1 MKIVAYVRVSTIE
14 QAQKG
19 YGLDIQ
25 RSAIRSWAKT
35 AGHQVILW
43 CSDEGISGALA
54 ADERPGLTEA
64 LTALRQHDAAGLV
77 VRDLDRLARSVTV
90 QEAVLLEVWRR
101 EGACVFTVY
110 GEVPRDDPDD
120 PMRTAMRQVAGVF
133 AELDRRLIVKRL
145 RDGRK
150 AKTKAGGHANGRYPY
165 GQGPSGPIEA
175 EQRALRLMLALHA
188 GGATTYAIA
197 EALTAGGHPTKR
209 PPSTWSSA
217 SVSRILS
224 RQLKADA

>member
-1 MKIVAYVRVSTIE
+1 MKVVAYVCVSTLE
-14 QAQKG
+14 QSQKG

-25 RSAIRSWAKT
+25 RAAIRSWAKA
-35 AGHQVILW
+35 AGHQVV
-43 CSDEGISGALA
+43 SVFTDAGVSGALA

-64 LTALRQHDAAGLV
+64 LTALRMHKAAGLV
-77 VRDLDRLARSVTV
+77 IRDLDRLARSVTV

-101 EGACVFTVY
+101 EGASVFTVY
-110 GEVPRDDPDD
+110 GEVLRDDSDD

-165 GQGPSGPIEA
+165 GEGPLGPIPA
-175 EQRALRLMLALHA
+175 EQAALTTMIALRDD
-188 GGATTYAIA
+188 GASTYTIA
-197 EALTAGGHPTKR
+197 AALTAGGHPTKR
-209 PPSTWSSA
+209 GGRWSSA
-217 SVSRILS
+217 SVSRILN
-224 RQLKADA
+224 RAKATA

>member
-14 QAQKG
+14 QSQKG

-25 RSAIRSWAKT
+25 RSAIRAWAKDN
-35 AGHQVILW
+35 GHQVVLL
-43 CSDEGISGALA
+43 CSDEGISGAKA
-54 ADERPGLTEA
+54 AEDRPGLTEA
-64 LTALRQHDAAGLV
+64 LTALRMHKAAALV

-101 EGACVFTVY
+101 EDAHVFTVY
-110 GEVPRDDPDD
+110 GEVLRDDPDD

-165 GQGPSGPIEA
+165 GYGPSGPIA
-175 EQRALRLMLALHA
+175 EEQDALRLMRDLRAT
-188 GGATTYAIA
+188 GATTYAIA

-217 SVSRILS
+217 SVSRILT
-224 RQLKADA
+224 RQAAA